1 MDNSLV
7 WKTTDTELSNCAKL
21 TGAAFTGA
29 ITVNGSTPLYY
40 IPSTVV
46 LLVGATFTGAVTTV
60 LLSLGDNN
68 LNFNIGTTAYILTTT
83 V

>member
-40 IPSTVV
+40 IPSTSTVV

-68 LNFNIGTTAYILTTT
+68 LNFNIGATA
-83 V
+83 